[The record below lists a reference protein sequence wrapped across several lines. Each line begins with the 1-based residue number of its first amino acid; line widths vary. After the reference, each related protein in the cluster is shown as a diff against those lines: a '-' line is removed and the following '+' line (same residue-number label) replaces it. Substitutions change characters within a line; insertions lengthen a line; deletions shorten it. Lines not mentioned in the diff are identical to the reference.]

1 MNTNHQ
7 SKLIPWQTLSSKYLI
22 QDRWLTLRADRCQ
35 NQSVILDPFYVFE
48 YNPWVTIVPI
58 TSNQE
63 VVLIKQYRHGAGR
76 IETELPAGSKDHSD
90 LSIKAAAER
99 ELREET
105 GYTADQFEFVGK
117 MSPNTSSHN
126 NESHVYV
133 AHDVR
138 CTESQNLD
146 SSEEIDVFTVPLQQ
160 LPDMI
165 NRGEFGQAMHVAAL
179 HYALLALGNIK
190 YKF

>member
-7 SKLIPWQTLSSKYLI
+7 SKLNPWQTLASKYLI

-48 YNPWVTIVPI
+48 YKPWVTIVPI
-58 TSNQE
+58 TSKQD
-63 VVLIKQYRHGAGR
+63 VVLIKQYRHGAGC
-76 IETELPAGSKDHSD
+76 IETELPAGSIEDSD
-90 LSIKAAAER
+90 TSIVAAAQR

-105 GYTADQFEFVGK
+105 GYSAEKFEFVGK

-133 AHDVR
+133 AINAHLTDQ
-138 CTESQNLD
+138 QNLD
-146 SSEEIDVFTVPLQQ
+146 STEEIEVFTVPLEQI
-160 LPDMI
+160 PKMI
-165 NRGEFGQAMHVAAL
+165 SDGEFSQAMHIAAL
-179 HYALLALGNIK
+179 HYALLALGKIEYNI
-190 YKF
+190 